1 MSSQESRVR
10 IDNKI
15 ESLEDDLVT
24 LLSDLVS
31 KQTVTGHEKP
41 GQDLILGVFE
51 EMGLET
57 DVWIPDIDALEDHEG
72 FFRTS
77 AYDDVGFEDRP
88 NVAATLHGNGDGP
101 TLSINSHMDVVP
113 ATPESEWTTSPWE
126 LRREGNQLYGRGSAD
141 MKGGLAAT
149 VIAVKAL
156 QALDIELDG
165 DLILQSTIEEEAGGT
180 GGLLSALE
188 RGYVPDAALI
198 PEPFDLP
205 NVGIA
210 SAGVMYFEVSVPGES
225 AHAAWGHEGVSSF
238 LKSRLV
244 VDKLEALNNRRQREI
259 DFEPAYASDPALE
272 GNETNINIGMV
283 EAGDWPSTVPNETVF
298 QGRVGWPPGE
308 SRAEIREQIETAVSA
323 AVEQDEWLREHPP
336 TVDWFGWNAAPHEVS
351 TDAEIVQ
358 LAKAHAEEITGEP
371 GEFVGGNASL
381 DERFYQ
387 RYYDVPVVT
396 AGPTGTN
403 LHGVDECVTL
413 DSLLTT
419 SQTIARTIVDYCGT
433 VDS

>member
-1 MSSQESRVR
+1 MPSQEVRVR
-10 IDNKI
+10 IDDEI
-15 ESLEDDLVT
+15 ESREDELIS
-24 LLSDLVS
+24 LLSELVS
-31 KQTVTGHEKP
+31 KQTTTGYEKP
-41 GQDLILGVFE
+41 GQELILDVFE

-57 DVWIPDIDALEDHEG
+57 DSWVPKLENLDDHEG

-77 AYDDVGFEDRP
+77 AYDEVGFEDRP
-88 NVAATLHGNGDGP
+88 NVAATLPGNGDGR

-126 LRREGNQLYGRGSAD
+126 LRRDGNRLYGRGSAD

-149 VIAVKAL
+149 VIAVQAL
-156 QALDIELDG
+156 DALDIELAG
-165 DLILQSTIEEEAGGT
+165 DVVLQSTIEEEAGGT

-205 NVGIA
+205 HVGIA
-210 SAGVMYFEVSVPGES
+210 SAGVMYFEVTIPGKS

-244 VDKLEALNNRRQREI
+244 ADELVALNERRQRDI
-259 DFEPAYASDPALE
+259 DFEPAYAADPALE
-272 GNETNINIGMV
+272 GNVTNINIGMV

-308 SRAEIREQIETAVSA
+308 SRAEIREQIEA
-323 AVEQDEWLREHPP
+323 AVVAAAERDEWLRENPP

-358 LAKAHAEEITGEP
+358 LAKAHAEDLTGTP
-371 GEFVGGNASL
+371 GEYVGGNASL

-396 AGPTGTN
+396 AGPTGAN
-403 LHGVDECVTL
+403 LHGVDEYVTL
-413 DSLLTT
+413 ESLLTT

-433 VDS
+433 IES